1 MDIGN
6 VTKADTFKSFIH
18 QSYKNTQLLFSS
30 ETFKQNFR
38 KIPRRESSFLVKL
51 QNLQMNSFTY
61 FSGFWLNVS
70 IILFITFGRTLPL
83 TKTVVSCKYNN
94 LFEYISSYLKNSRS
108 PAARA
113 PQLFTQNNYLWS
125 NIRLVSKKIQ
135 DIYFMK
141 QRTRRAYTVNF
152 NLRNNY
158 GRYLFLQNASLQMFG
173 RFLNLPW
180 FLNMPCFLDILGF
193 HPSAS
198 TRKAQLSVAATTVR
212 STDLP
217 KCNVNT

>member
-30 ETFKQNFR
+30 ETFKQNSR

-70 IILFITFGRTLPL
+70 VILFITFGRTLPL
-83 TKTVVSCKYNN
+83 TKTIVSCKYNN

-108 PAARA
+108 PATRA

-125 NIRLVSKKIQ
+125 NIRLILKNIQ

-141 QRTRRAYTVNF
+141 QRTRRAF
-152 NLRNNY
+152 NLR
-158 GRYLFLQNASLQMFG
+158 
-173 RFLNLPW
+173 
-180 FLNMPCFLDILGF
+180 
-193 HPSAS
+193 
-198 TRKAQLSVAATTVR
+198 K
-212 STDLP
+212 
-217 KCNVNT
+217 